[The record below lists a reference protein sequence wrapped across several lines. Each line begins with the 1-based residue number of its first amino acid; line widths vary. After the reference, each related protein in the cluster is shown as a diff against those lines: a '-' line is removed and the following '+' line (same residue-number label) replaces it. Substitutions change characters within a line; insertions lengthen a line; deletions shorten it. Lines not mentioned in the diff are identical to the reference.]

1 MFKNTG
7 NTDIFCIDMSKTIMF
22 ILICPLN
29 FVPKYRQIFLK
40 NMFTVFN
47 LEIAI
52 TYTDS
57 ISISKKKIYII

>member
-1 MFKNTG
+1 
-7 NTDIFCIDMSKTIMF
+7 MSKTIMF